1 MPTIYEMLENPSS
14 SQTSGSTSLDELKK
28 DLQDVI
34 SRKFNLEKRI
44 NVLEKAEIKTD
55 PFGPIWRYK
64 TLLNTLWF
72 IGFAGGL
79 GAGISEIVAIEKR
92 KKSGA
97 EQNWWTPLL
106 LLLVKVFLIPYYCD
120 RILFNTPNSQKN
132 TFGQKLQL
140 LLKDRN
146 ILTLIIAGT
155 LWLVSFIIAVQPD
168 DE

>member
-1 MPTIYEMLENPSS
+1 MLKNPSS
-14 SQTSGSTSLDELKK
+14 HASVPASLDDLKK
-28 DLQDVI
+28 KLQGVVNE
-34 SRKFNLEKRI
+34 KFYLEKQI
-44 NVLEKAEIKTD
+44 NVLETAEIKTD

-92 KKSGA
+92 RKSGA

-120 RILFNTPNSQKN
+120 RILFNTPTDKKN
-132 TFGQKLQL
+132 TFGQKIKL